1 MGVRADVPE
10 MLSSVDIFALASRW
24 EGRPLAL
31 MEAMAARLPIVATA
45 VGGVPELVDDCL
57 VPAGDANAL
66 GRALAAL
73 ADDPARRRAMG
84 EAAGV
89 RAQQF
94 SLHKMVASYAELFE
108 SLVGRTP

>member
-1 MGVRADVPE
+1 
-10 MLSSVDIFALASRW
+10 
-24 EGRPLAL
+24 
-31 MEAMAARLPIVATA
+31 
-45 VGGVPELVDDCL
+45 
-57 VPAGDANAL
+57 
-66 GRALAAL
+66 
-73 ADDPARRRAMG
+73 MG

>member
-1 MGVRADVPE
+1 
-10 MLSSVDIFALASRW
+10 
-24 EGRPLAL
+24 
-31 MEAMAARLPIVATA
+31 
-45 VGGVPELVDDCL
+45 

-84 EAAGV
+84 EASGA

-94 SLHKMVASYAELFE
+94 SLDKMVASYAELFE
-108 SLVGRTP
+108 SLVRRTP